1 MRKIAELDGT
11 NATLR
16 VLLTLYEEEGPLP
29 RTKLIEKAPV
39 GKQAVYTALKTLWK
53 LKLAEERR
61 SGGFPGTVLDGLTE
75 RGRKVAKMVGEIE
88 GILMAGG

>member
-16 VLLTLYEEEGPLP
+16 VLLTLYEEGPLP

-61 SGGFPGTVLDGLTE
+61 SEGFPGTVLDGLTE
-75 RGRKVAKMVGEIE
+75 KGRKVARKVGEIE
-88 GILMAGG
+88 GILRMGG